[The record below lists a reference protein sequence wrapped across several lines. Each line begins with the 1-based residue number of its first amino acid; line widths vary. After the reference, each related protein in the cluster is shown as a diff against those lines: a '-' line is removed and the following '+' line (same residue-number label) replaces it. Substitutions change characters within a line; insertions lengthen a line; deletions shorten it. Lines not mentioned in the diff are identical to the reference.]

1 MPGRRSK
8 RYRAIV
14 LDRTKLRE
22 QDLILTTLSLGGEQ
36 IRAVAKGARKPGS
49 RLAASTELFCDID
62 FLVSEGRGL
71 PIVTE
76 AQLITGHKHLS
87 YDLDALSCA
96 SAICEVARM
105 TCYEDVEDPFLHPLL
120 ARSLDACEQAQGRA
134 HLDVVYAAYTF
145 KVLSHCGWRPILNTC
160 VSCGEQCG
168 TRFCT
173 LAGGVLCESCAKD
186 VEGAMPVETWQ
197 VEWIRAIIGLTFDK
211 LMAAEIDQA
220 TAGFLSSIAHEW
232 AATHLDCRLR
242 ASEFFTGA

>member
-8 RYRAIV
+8 RCRAIV

-36 IRAVAKGARKPGS
+36 LRAVAKGARKPGS
-49 RLAASTELFCDID
+49 RLAASTGLFCDVD
-62 FLVSEGRGL
+62 LLVSEGRGL

-76 AQLITGHKHLS
+76 AQLIKGHAGLCL
-87 YDLDALSCA
+87 DLDALSCA

-120 ARSLDACEQAQGRA
+120 ARTLDACDQAIDRA
-134 HLDVVYAAYTF
+134 HLDAVYAAYTF
-145 KVLSHCGWRPILNTC
+145 KVLSHCGWRPVLNAC
-160 VSCGEQCG
+160 VSCGEQGG

-173 LAGGVLCESCAKD
+173 QAGGILCESCAKD
-186 VEGAMPVETWQ
+186 VEGATPIEPWQ
-197 VEWIRAIIGLTFDK
+197 IEWIGALVGLTFDQI
-211 LMAAEIDQA
+211 MDAEIDQL
-220 TAGFLSSIAHEW
+220 TAGFLASVAHEW
-232 AATHLDCRLR
+232 AVTHLDCRLR